1 MAFIDSSKKPFIND
15 REENVSMGID
25 LPFRKSN
32 GDDGWFASTSSTIKA
47 VKENIKLF
55 LMTERGERLMQPN
68 LGIGIRKYLFQPIT
82 GDIEVQLHNEIL
94 SSLSFWMP
102 FVEIKELNIREGEQV
117 GENGFKIFIS
127 FNIKK
132 DPNTFESVQVSI
144 EK

>member
-15 REENVSMGID
+15 REESVFMGID

-68 LGIGIRKYLFQPIT
+68 LGINLSKGNSVLL
-82 GDIEVQLHNEIL
+82 QLHI
-94 SSLSFWMP
+94 
-102 FVEIKELNIREGEQV
+102 
-117 GENGFKIFIS
+117 
-127 FNIKK
+127 
-132 DPNTFESVQVSI
+132 T
-144 EK
+144 

>member
-15 REENVSMGID
+15 REESVFMGID

-102 FVEIKELNIREGEQV
+102 FVEVKELNIREGEQV